1 MLTDK
6 EITEHDEKYLFG
18 WQNVGIRYYYYL
30 NAGLGILNQF
40 RNLFLGIFALY
51 FALQLTSY
59 WLLALFFM
67 VSVIILTAVG
77 WYNVHY
83 AARVQEWLGI
93 RFSTH
98 FGRRQFDNVQKQVE
112 LLEEIKELL
121 RNSVVK

>member
-18 WQNVGIRYYYYL
+18 WQNLGIRYYYYL

-51 FALQLTSY
+51 FALQLSSY
-59 WLLALFFM
+59 WLLGLFFI

-98 FGRRQFDNVQKQVE
+98 YATRQFDSIQRQVI
-112 LLEEIKELL
+112 LLEEIRDLIAK
-121 RNSVVK
+121 NKV